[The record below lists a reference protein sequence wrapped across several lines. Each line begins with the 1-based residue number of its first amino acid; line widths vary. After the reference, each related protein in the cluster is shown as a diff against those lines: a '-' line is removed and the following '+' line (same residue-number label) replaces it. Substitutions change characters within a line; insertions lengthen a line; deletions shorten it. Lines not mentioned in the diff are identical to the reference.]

1 MSNRL
6 LTTSEITN
14 EALMVLSNQLGFT
27 SKVTR
32 EYDDRFAR
40 TGAKI
45 GNTINVRKPIKLRPS
60 TGAAI
65 DIQGANEQFVPVTLN
80 TQYQRAFAF
89 SSAERTLSLD
99 AFSERILK
107 PAMISM
113 ANQIDGDG
121 LRFAKNRTSQ
131 QVGVPGSLYNSRD
144 TYNVLVGDAKVTMN
158 RFLAPMKPRYMAAS
172 SQFSTDGATYNNQ
185 IFNPQGVISDQYTD
199 NVLVKAL
206 GFDWMETELAPTH
219 TNGTYSGSGAV
230 AGAGQSGATLVTGS
244 WGSSTFFTEGTVF
257 TIAGVFTV
265 NGQTKQNTGVL
276 QKFVVTAS
284 TSAGASQTLSIFPAI
299 VGPEDAQNQNVNAL
313 PADGA
318 LITVIGASEATY
330 QTSIA
335 YSPMAFTFACA
346 DLDVPKGVNSAGR
359 ASDGELGLSIRYI
372 EDYDIRSDQYVI
384 RLDLLG
390 GWNSLYNE
398 LATRLVTR

>member
-27 SKVTR
+27 SKVSR

-40 TGAKI
+40 SGAKI

-60 TGAAI
+60 SGQAI
-65 DIQGANEQFVPVTLN
+65 DIQAANEQYVPVVLN
-80 TQYQRAFAF
+80 KQYQRAFAF

-99 AFSERILK
+99 LFSERILK

-113 ANQIDGDG
+113 ANEVDGDG
-121 LRFAKNRTSQ
+121 MTYAKNVSFN
-131 QVGVPGSLYNSRD
+131 QVGTPGSLYNSRD
-144 TYNVLVGDAKVTMN
+144 TFNTLVGDAKVTMN
-158 RFLAPMKPRYMAAS
+158 RFLAPPKPRFMAAS

-185 IFNPQGVISDQYTD
+185 IFNPQGAIADQYSD
-199 NVLVKAL
+199 NVLVRAL

-230 AGAGQSGATLVTGS
+230 ASVSGGTLVTDT
-244 WGSSTFFTEGTVF
+244 WGGSTFFTKGTVF
-257 TIAGVFTV
+257 TIAGVTTV

-276 QKFVVTAS
+276 QKFVVTAD
-284 TSAGASQTLSIFPAI
+284 TTAGATQTLSIFPAP
-299 VGPEDAQNQNVNAL
+299 VGPEDAQNQNVNRL
-313 PADGA
+313 PVDGD

-330 QTSIA
+330 QTSLA
-335 YSPMAFTFACA
+335 FAKEAFTFACA

-359 ASDGELGLSIRYI
+359 ASDGELGLSIRYV

-390 GWNSLYNE
+390 GWNHLYNE

>member
-60 TGAAI
+60 EGAAI

-80 TQYQRAFAF
+80 KQYQRAFAF

-99 AFSERILK
+99 AFSDRILK

-121 LRFAKNRTSQ
+121 LLFAKNSTFN
-131 QVGVPGSLYNSRD
+131 QVGTPGSLYSSRD
-144 TYNVLVGDAKVTMN
+144 TYNTLVGDAKVTMN
-158 RFLAPMKPRYMAAS
+158 RFLAPASPRYMAAS
-172 SQFSTDGATYNNQ
+172 SQFATDGATFNNQ
-185 IFNPQGVISDQYTD
+185 IFNPQGTIGKQYED
-199 NVLVKAL
+199 NVLVRAL
-206 GFDWMETELAPTH
+206 GFDWMETELLPTH
-219 TNGTYSGSGAV
+219 TNGIYSGSGAV
-230 AGAGQSGATLVTGS
+230 TSVSGNVINTGS
-244 WGSSTFFTEGTVF
+244 WGGTTFFTKGTVF
-257 TIAGVFTV
+257 TVAGVFTV
-265 NGQTKQNTGVL
+265 NAQTKQNTGVL
-276 QKFVVTAS
+276 QKFVVTAD
-284 TSAGASQTLSIFPAI
+284 TPAGATQALSVFPTP
-299 VGPEDAQNQNVNAL
+299 VGPEDAQNQNVSRL
-313 PADGA
+313 PQSGD
-318 LITVIGASEATY
+318 LITVVGASEATY
-330 QTSIA
+330 QTSLA
-335 YSPMAFTFACA
+335 FAPTAFTFACA

-359 ASDGELGLSIRYI
+359 ASDGELGLSIRYV
-372 EDYDIRSDQYVI
+372 EDYDIRSDQYVV

-390 GWNSLYNE
+390 GWNFLYNE
-398 LATRLVTR
+398 LATRLVTK